1 MYYFI
6 FLNVVQWRRG
16 AITASGYRTDINR
29 RYYLLLPLVE
39 KLKLSG
45 AGGIRTPYLRDANAT
60 FSRVN
65 YGPAVT
71 LEL

>member
-16 AITASGYRTDINR
+16 VITASGYRTDINR
-29 RYYLLLPLVE
+29 RYYLLIPLVE

-45 AGGIRTPYLRDANAT
+45 AGGTIGRT
-60 FSRVN
+60 FEMSFKIWS
-65 YGPAVT
+65 
-71 LEL
+71 